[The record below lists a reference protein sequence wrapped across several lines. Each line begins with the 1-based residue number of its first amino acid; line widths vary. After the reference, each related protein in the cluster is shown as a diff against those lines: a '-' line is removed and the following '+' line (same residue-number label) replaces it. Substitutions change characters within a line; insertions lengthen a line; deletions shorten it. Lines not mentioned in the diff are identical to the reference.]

1 MTWDRK
7 NDKLYMMDDVSGK
20 WNMHCVNP
28 STGKTE
34 ASAANAAEAPFWD
47 LEYSQYF
54 STEDAPKITGVY
66 NSYFLAPMDPMNLD
80 TVSFNLRTYLDI
92 AGTGALVAV
101 TSLGY
106 ERIERYGEEYDA
118 EHFVLLD
125 DGGYIWNW
133 WVYEDDGSYRS
144 FMRLYASNLS
154 QYEDFASH
162 GGYRYCSLVAGED
175 GNLYLSA
182 YNGRQAPSTRWWE
195 SRMPLP
201 ILAMRQRPLAI

>member
-1 MTWDRK
+1 
-7 NDKLYMMDDVSGK
+7 
-20 WNMHCVNP
+20 
-28 STGKTE
+28 
-34 ASAANAAEAPFWD
+34 
-47 LEYSQYF
+47 
-54 STEDAPKITGVY
+54 
-66 NSYFLAPMDPMNLD
+66 MNLD

-182 YNGRQAPSTRWWE
+182 YNGGDKHL
-195 SRMPLP
+195 LP
-201 ILAMRQRPLAI
+201 DGGKAGCLSLSLL